1 MGCDQC
7 HNHPSK
13 LSIMWHIICAHA
25 PTITAAGLMMIVWLY
40 LLTLILYGMWLANPE
55 VAKHRE
61 WQFVS
66 GQIIGGKNEQG
77 KISWSHQRHLFCYQ
91 KGSSL
96 NRRVAITFPN
106 SINISVLRL
115 MYSTLQKPISFLQ
128 SLDLSEKGE
137 GLKTP
142 FIDWNII
149 FCGWNIIFWIEIK
162 SSLTQ

>member
-106 SINISVLRL
+106 SINISVDVFNASKANIILAIPWFWVKRGRGWKHHSLTEISYSVGETLFSGLRL
-115 MYSTLQKPISFLQ
+115 NPA
-128 SLDLSEKGE
+128 
-137 GLKTP
+137 
-142 FIDWNII
+142 
-149 FCGWNIIFWIEIK
+149 
-162 SSLTQ
+162 